1 MSMFSNFFGGSKK
14 VNLTPDVTTLSPQ
27 EVNPKMYGSLSDLA
41 KNYMKGPGFGDDFLG
56 KATNPA
62 IANIDANFQ
71 NRTMPTLSNEAS
83 KRGLARSS
91 IVQDQIGQADLQR
104 NRDINQLMSQFYT
117 LNEQQKK
124 NDTQFGAGLGQ
135 DILGGDVA
143 SQHARVAESERLANA
158 TAADARGRETA
169 DNTKFGQFLQA
180 GAQLAVPALG
190 GLSSLSGMAGMS
202 GISDL
207 LSKAQG
213 GMSQFN
219 NATKTKMLGDD
230 ELDALIESLRKGR

>member
-1 MSMFSNFFGGSKK
+1 MSLLSSLFKTRK
-14 VNLTPDVTTLSPQ
+14 VNLTPSISVQSPR
-27 EVNPKMYGSLSDLA
+27 EVNPEMYGTLSDLA
-41 KNYMKGPGFGDDFLG
+41 KNYMKGPGFGEGFLD

-62 IANIDANFQ
+62 IANIDANFR

-104 NRDINQLMSQFYT
+104 NRDINSLVSQFYT

-135 DILGGDVA
+135 NILGGDVSA
-143 SQHARVAESERLANA
+143 QQQQAAASERLANA
-158 TAADARGRETA
+158 TAADARARETRDTGLA
-169 DNTKFGQFLQA
+169 GNIMQA

-190 GLSSLSGMAGMS
+190 GISSLLGGIPGMS

-213 GMSQFN
+213 GMDKFN
-219 NATKTKMLGDD
+219 NATKTNLLGDD
-230 ELDALIESLRKGR
+230 ELDALIEALSRGR